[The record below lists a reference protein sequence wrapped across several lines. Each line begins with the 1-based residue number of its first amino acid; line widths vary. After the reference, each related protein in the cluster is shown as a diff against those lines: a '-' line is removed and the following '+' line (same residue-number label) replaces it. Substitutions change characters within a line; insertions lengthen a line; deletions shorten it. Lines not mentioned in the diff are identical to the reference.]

1 MIALD
6 VADLVVIAS
15 RMLGLDTGQVLDLL
29 DVAAAERALAQARP
43 GSKAAGPGSKAHA
56 GDLEAAAALR
66 DREKLLLTDKLRLE
80 RQLEA
85 GQVGPGRTFRPSSGK
100 TSACAAN

>member
-43 GSKAAGPGSKAHA
+43 GSKAAGPGSKATP
-56 GDLEAAAALR
+56 E
-66 DREKLLLTDKLRLE
+66 TW
-80 RQLEA
+80 
-85 GQVGPGRTFRPSSGK
+85 RPPRRCATGK
-100 TSACAAN
+100 SCC